1 MTIHPSLVILV
12 VLLCIGYVLQN
23 IVIHNIRKTIDKQ
36 FVLSE
41 KQVELSQMMID
52 EMARIAKLKGCK
64 S

>member
-1 MTIHPSLVILV
+1 MTYHPSLVILL

-36 FVLSE
+36 IALSE
-41 KQVELSQMMID
+41 KQVELSQRMID